1 MDNEQP
7 SQVTELQAK
16 EFAAK
21 QLQEQNDDTAK
32 EKMREDN
39 LLKLISAFDKGV
51 VTRDEMEDTVKM
63 LNEKIAILEG
73 RYLKDKARG
82 YATIPKEVENEN
94 EKLAKLY
101 PGLVERGLLKPR

>member
-1 MDNEQP
+1 MTDEQP
-7 SQVTELQAK
+7 SQVTELQAR

-21 QLQEQNDDTAK
+21 QLQEQTDEAAK

-51 VTRDEMEDTVKM
+51 VTRDEMDDTIKM
-63 LNEKIAILEG
+63 LNEKISILEG
-73 RYLKDKARG
+73 RLLKEKARG
-82 YATIPKEVENEN
+82 YANIPKEVENEN